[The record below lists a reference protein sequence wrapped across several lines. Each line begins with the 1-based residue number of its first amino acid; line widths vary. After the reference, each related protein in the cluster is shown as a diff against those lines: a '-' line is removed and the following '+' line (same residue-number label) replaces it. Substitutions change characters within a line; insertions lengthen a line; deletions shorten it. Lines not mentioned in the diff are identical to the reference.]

1 MKIIQYA
8 NLGISGR
15 LEKQKDKEDIA
26 KKILRLSQTARDAR
40 IAFSNLNL
48 YPTLNS
54 LICLYNTP
62 KSAVLFPLERTLQ
75 YGKLISQLGST
86 TFDNATLLARN
97 EVLNPKKE
105 KCYDKT
111 MSYFWTINILFAMS
125 LSYLKAKQVK
135 KVDDPKKTK
144 EKDDTSGLQKKIYYV
159 DMVSNF
165 GDIFAALAGTDLLPK
180 YFGFN
185 FDKTVRGFGGCLAAS
200 TGIWE
205 YKLNQK
211 LNKKI

>member
-1 MKIIQYA
+1 MKIIQYS
-8 NLGISGR
+8 NLGFSGV
-15 LEKQKDKEDIA
+15 LEKSKETEDIS

-40 IAFSNLNL
+40 IAFANMNL

-54 LICLYNTP
+54 LICFINTP
-62 KSAVLFPLERTLQ
+62 KCSIVCPLERSL
-75 YGKLISQLGST
+75 YLGKLISQLGAT

-111 MSYFWTINILFAMS
+111 MSYFWTVNILFSVS
-125 LSYLKAKQVK
+125 LSYLKAKQIK

-144 EKDDTSGLQKKIYYV
+144 EKAETNELQKKIYYV

-165 GDIFAALAGTDLLPK
+165 GDIFAAVAGTDLLPK

-185 FDKTVRGFGGCLAAS
+185 FSKPVRGFGGCLAAS
-200 TGIWE
+200 TGILE

-211 LNKKI
+211 LNKKL